1 MDFRFSDE
9 QEALRDALRSL
20 LGNEGGWDALTDMGV
35 FSFLVPGQ
43 PGGAVEAAI
52 AFEELGLHLFPGP
65 VLWSAACAPLVPG
78 IVTGATR
85 VTGAVASGRPL
96 FEHVAESDGVVVLLH
111 DTVEYCPS
119 ADLPVGTEGEP
130 FDPMTP
136 MTAYQQYPRGSVIG
150 AAEEADALRRA
161 GAVLA
166 SAYLVGNAQRALD
179 VASAYA
185 LERHQF
191 GVPIGSFQAI
201 KHMLADMYV
210 RTQLARSATYAA
222 AAILNDERGGDLS
235 KVASTAKVL
244 AGEAGIMNG
253 KAAVQVLG
261 GMGFTWEMLPHYCLK
276 RAWVYDNAFG
286 AGETHALALSDG
298 VAAELT
304 WT

>member
-9 QEALRDALRSL
+9 QDALRDALRAL
-20 LGNEGGWDALTDMGV
+20 LGNDGDWDALTDMGV
-35 FSFLVPGQ
+35 FSFLVPAQ

-52 AFEELGLHLFPGP
+52 AFEELGLHLAPGP
-65 VLWSAACAPLVPG
+65 VLWSAAAAPLVGDGVRATG
-78 IVTGATR
+78 ITGNDP
-85 VTGAVASGRPL
+85 VL
-96 FEHVAESDGVVVLLH
+96 IEHVDASDVVVILH
-111 DTVEYCPS
+111 DDRVEQCPV
-119 ADLPVGTEGEP
+119 AELTDGIAGEP
-130 FDPMTP
+130 FDPHTP
-136 MTAYQQYPRGSVIG
+136 MTAYAARPSGAQIGGS
-150 AAEEADALRRA
+150 AEATALRLA
-161 GAVLA
+161 GTLLA
-166 SAYLVGNAQRALD
+166 SAYLVGIAQRALD

-222 AAILNDERGGDLS
+222 AAILDDERGGDLA
-235 KVASTAKVL
+235 KAASTAKVL
-244 AGEAGIMNG
+244 AGEAGIVNG
-253 KAAVQVLG
+253 KTAVQVLG

-286 AGETHALALSDG
+286 TGETHALALSDG
-298 VAAELT
+298 VAAELA